1 MMHAKFLQN
10 MSRGFRVLWIL
21 CLESLVSMYLLYE
34 AERSQTTKLSIDSL
48 PLKYIHVPRVILKSA
63 FQMHDVAIF
72 LSAIVHVPRYLGT
85 CFLFYN
91 TI

>member
-48 PLKYIHVPRVILKSA
+48 SLSLTIVILKSA